1 MKKLLVSLLLC
12 TALLLSLGLC
22 ARAEARIDYVTDT
35 AGILSEDSRAELSEQ
50 AREISERTGFPVYIL
65 TVEDYTDYVNN
76 GGIEYF
82 AEQVFHTYDLGVGEK
97 EEGILLALSVRD
109 RDFDLYVHGKFGLYA
124 FTDYGQEQLANSFL
138 DNFRANDWEGGFRD
152 YIVNCGILIERAQ
165 NGDPLDIWIPD
176 PPEPVEV
183 KRGIDP
189 IEALLIVLFPGLA
202 AGGVVSG
209 MSRQMKTAVKQ
220 SGAYSY
226 VGQGGVELSG
236 REDTFINRS
245 VTRQVLRR
253 QSISDNDRPSGGHYG
268 GTTVSG
274 SHGGSHHSGKF

>member
-50 AREISERTGFPVYIL
+50 AREISERTGCGVYIV
-65 TVEDYTDYVNN
+65 TVDDYRSYVKGSIGDFSEAVYRNYELGEGEGKN
-76 GGIEYF
+76 G
-82 AEQVFHTYDLGVGEK
+82 VLLVLSMDDRDYDLCAYG
-97 EEGILLALSVRD
+97 
-109 RDFDLYVHGKFGLYA
+109 DFGNYA
-124 FTDYGQEQLANSFL
+124 FTDYGMDQLADSFL
-138 DNFRANDWEGGFRD
+138 DNFRAGDWEGGFRD
-152 YIVNCGILIERAQ
+152 YVGNCGVMIERAQ

-253 QSISDNDRPSGGHYG
+253 QSVSDNDRPSGGHYG
-268 GTTVSG
+268 GTTVNSG
-274 SHGGSHHSGKF
+274 GFSHHSGKF